1 MSDIRFNQWLH
12 QSGTGGVSQVDG
24 GHVGIGTTNPDIAVH
39 TANTKKINVGIVT
52 ANSVY
57 AGAYYGDGSNLT
69 GLASDKIEEGDTKV
83 EVVDSG
89 SQYIVGEV
97 NGTERLR
104 ITSDGR
110 IGINDSSPNDYEL
123 DIQKRSTATDAN
135 LRLYNNATGSN
146 NDTILRLHIAGTSA
160 SNYIYFGDGDDS
172 NVGQIRYQ
180 HSNDSM
186 QFFTGSGERLRID
199 SSGKIGI
206 NRTATDHPLEIQ
218 HASEPTVSLWRGST
232 KGAALQA
239 QSGGTYLYSY
249 QNAPL
254 IFSVNSANGFSERVR
269 IKSDGNVNVG
279 ENSSVS
285 GLRYFD
291 VQNDSAGA
299 NNHGS
304 IIRLITSNAAGNA
317 TTSVDIVKY
326 KDGNFFINNNETSG
340 GIFFNTGGSTSVLIN
355 SDGDLKVGT
364 TGNSGAKIQIGNHT
378 FAGTNF
384 AYNNDRVG
392 FQNNGSLT
400 CISNC
405 STYNDGTHPGYGVV
419 LVQGANTSSYNV
431 WGICPDGPAKGN
443 SLNLHYGA
451 QATNIHS
458 PTNFKFRF
466 TGNGQFLKPSNP
478 AFRARA
484 SSGGWKSF
492 GNTNFNIMPFNAED
506 FDNGNHYNTSTYK
519 FTVPVSGKYYFYCQ
533 MNHDGTS
540 TNNGNSGRMQIVVA
554 GVAVIAFGKSGSQG
568 ETVSCGT
575 VWSCTAGNE
584 VYCEGRTNITNADDW
599 HGDSYY
605 SYFTGYLIG

>member
-1 MSDIRFNQWLH
+1 
-12 QSGTGGVSQVDG
+12 TGGVSQVDG

-249 QNAPL
+249 ENAPL

-364 TGNSGAKIQIGNHT
+364 TGNSG
-378 FAGTNF
+378 
-384 AYNNDRVG
+384 
-392 FQNNGSLT
+392 
-400 CISNC
+400 
-405 STYNDGTHPGYGVV
+405 
-419 LVQGANTSSYNV
+419 
-431 WGICPDGPAKGN
+431 
-443 SLNLHYGA
+443 
-451 QATNIHS
+451 
-458 PTNFKFRF
+458 
-466 TGNGQFLKPSNP
+466 
-478 AFRARA
+478 
-484 SSGGWKSF
+484 
-492 GNTNFNIMPFNAED
+492 
-506 FDNGNHYNTSTYK
+506 
-519 FTVPVSGKYYFYCQ
+519 
-533 MNHDGTS
+533 
-540 TNNGNSGRMQIVVA
+540 
-554 GVAVIAFGKSGSQG
+554 
-568 ETVSCGT
+568 
-575 VWSCTAGNE
+575 
-584 VYCEGRTNITNADDW
+584 
-599 HGDSYY
+599 
-605 SYFTGYLIG
+605 